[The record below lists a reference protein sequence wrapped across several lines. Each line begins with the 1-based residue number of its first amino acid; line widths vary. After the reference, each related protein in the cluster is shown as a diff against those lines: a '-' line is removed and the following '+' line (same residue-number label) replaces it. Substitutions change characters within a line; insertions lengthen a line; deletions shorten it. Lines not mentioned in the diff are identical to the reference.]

1 MPRTIQIDQRIFEN
15 LCEIQST
22 KEEIAHVLGCSPD
35 TIERW
40 CKKTY
45 GHDKTFS
52 EVYAQFSDYGKVSIR
67 RQQFKHMK
75 NSPTMSIFL
84 GKQYLGQRDIVHEEV
99 TCEDL
104 GCLADMLRLDTGTAS
119 EADDQD
125 EK

>member
-52 EVYAQFSDYGKVSIR
+52 QVHAQFSDYGKVSIR

-75 NSPTMSIFL
+75 KSRSTSFFYDISCRTFYFL
-84 GKQYLGQRDIVHEEV
+84 RK
-99 TCEDL
+99 
-104 GCLADMLRLDTGTAS
+104 S
-119 EADDQD
+119 S
-125 EK
+125 